1 MLSNVLAA
9 GSPDRAGIFPC
20 SFLHWLRLVSFC
32 RDKFSEGPSQ
42 NSAAVAHVRH
52 APPLPCTILSR
63 SSRSGNREENV
74 SNLPWHSDIHRT
86 SKGKQSCIG
95 NFSYGDMEKTSR
107 ENVRDHNPSSH
118 SQKYSTPTTDA
129 SRPPP
134 IKAGF
139 PFCPPPLFSR

>member
-1 MLSNVLAA
+1 MLSKVLAA

-42 NSAAVAHVRH
+42 NSAAVAHIRH

-86 SKGKQSCIG
+86 SKGKHAARPH
-95 NFSYGDMEKTSR
+95 R
-107 ENVRDHNPSSH
+107 ELLIRGHGKNITRECQRS
-118 SQKYSTPTTDA
+118 
-129 SRPPP
+129 
-134 IKAGF
+134 
-139 PFCPPPLFSR
+139 